1 MITEEFIKSRPHALV
16 DGIYLLSYPYSDC
29 CVDDIFSCPYCGSP
43 STDTWDSRYGPGWWS
58 YITYVCGVKAAT
70 ASPALLAISRQN
82 EVCRMFSQNS
92 EADDVI

>member
-1 MITEEFIKSRPHALV
+1 MITEEFIKSRSHVLV
-16 DGIYLLSYPYSDC
+16 DGTYLLGSPYSDC

-43 STDTWDSRYGPGWWS
+43 TANGQHNRYGPGGWA
-58 YITYVCGVKAAT
+58 YITYACGVKAAT